1 MAIDPDQAINKPT
14 VLLTGASSQ
23 IGLFVIPRL
32 VQAGFQVL
40 AISRKGKPETYPSFD
55 SVEWLRGSGSVTS
68 SRKYQFLLSAGPM
81 EVAQDFLSTGER
93 LKAAVIFS
101 SSSVES
107 KRDSDH
113 PVERSQMQAMLAL
126 ESEIRQVAETSDIKL
141 VILRPTL
148 VYGCGLDANISRL
161 AKWILRFGFMPVNGK
176 AAGLRQPV
184 HADDLASVAIS
195 AMLSDK
201 TLPAVM
207 TLTGGETLSY
217 SDMVARVFTALGKP
231 VRLLRLPESLF
242 VFLIKLANRLKK
254 DGGINAEMVRRQ
266 QLDLVFEDQQAH
278 ELLDFDPRSFN
289 PDAGDF
295 SLPDVEQV
303 IKETDDA

>member
-1 MAIDPDQAINKPT
+1 MAIDPDQAINQPT

-23 IGLFVIPRL
+23 IGVFAIPRL
-32 VQAGFQVL
+32 VKAGFRVL
-40 AISRKGKPETYPSFD
+40 AISRKGRPEGYPSFD
-55 SVEWLRGSGSVTS
+55 SVEWLSGLDSVTT
-68 SRKYQFLLSAGPM
+68 SRTYQYVLSAGPM
-81 EVAQDFLSTGER
+81 EVAQKFLSTGER
-93 LKAAVIFS
+93 LNAAVIFS

-113 PVERSQMQAMLAL
+113 PVERGQMQGMLTL
-126 ESEIRQVAETSDIKL
+126 ESDIRQVAETRDIKL

-161 AKWILRFGFMPVNGK
+161 AKWIRRFGFMPVNGK
-176 AAGLRQPV
+176 ATGLRQPV
-184 HADDLASVAIS
+184 HADDLASVAIG

-231 VRLLRLPESLF
+231 VRLLRLPEWLF
-242 VFLIKLANRLKK
+242 VFLIKLANRFKK

-266 QLDLVFEDQQAH
+266 QLDLVFEDPQAH
-278 ELLDFDPRSFN
+278 QLLDFNPRSFN

-295 SLPDVEQV
+295 SLPDFE
-303 IKETDDA
+303 